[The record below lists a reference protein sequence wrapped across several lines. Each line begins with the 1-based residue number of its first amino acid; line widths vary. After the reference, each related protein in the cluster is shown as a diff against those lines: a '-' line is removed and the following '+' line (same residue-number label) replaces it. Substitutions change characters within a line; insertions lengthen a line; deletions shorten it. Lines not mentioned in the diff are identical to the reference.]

1 MKTNTHKNVLNIDQM
16 FQLRHYSNH
25 WFLAGFSF
33 LPWETSLDLFR
44 IFSVFQACFNP
55 GWDSK
60 ADFKSLENSWNRS
73 MDQQERS
80 SQCGLACGHTYS
92 SPSWPSRWQP
102 PWSCPPGAPPLP
114 QTPSPASLGQVEP
127 PVAQSSAS
135 KVQEKC
141 AEGHGIGRQFLSL
154 SPTFFVTLHFSF
166 YCTAI
171 CSSKCLI
178 GQTEKVES
186 ISRYGKCA
194 EGLICSGC
202 HRCQV
207 EEKRCQ
213 VEGVC
218 LPPKW

>member
-1 MKTNTHKNVLNIDQM
+1 
-16 FQLRHYSNH
+16 
-25 WFLAGFSF
+25 
-33 LPWETSLDLFR
+33 
-44 IFSVFQACFNP
+44 
-55 GWDSK
+55 
-60 ADFKSLENSWNRS
+60 

-166 YCTAI
+166 YCTTI

-207 EEKRCQ
+207 EEKKKMPGGRSVCATKMIIFANTGPQ
-213 VEGVC
+213 PLLLLDFELSGVQ
-218 LPPKW
+218 LHQFHMLARRRMLLKLSNY

>member
-1 MKTNTHKNVLNIDQM
+1 MKTLIKYFNWDIILTIDFWLDFHFFLERQVWIFLGSSQSFKLVLTLAGTAKPI
-16 FQLRHYSNH
+16 SNH
-25 WFLAGFSF
+25 WKTL
-33 LPWETSLDLFR
+33 ETGVW
-44 IFSVFQACFNP
+44 INKKEAP
-55 GWDSK
+55 
-60 ADFKSLENSWNRS
+60 
-73 MDQQERS
+73 
-80 SQCGLACGHTYS
+80 QCGLACGHTYS

-114 QTPSPASLGQVEP
+114 QTLRSSPASLGQVEP

-207 EEKRCQ
+207 
-213 VEGVC
+213 
-218 LPPKW
+218 

>member
-1 MKTNTHKNVLNIDQM
+1 
-16 FQLRHYSNH
+16 
-25 WFLAGFSF
+25 
-33 LPWETSLDLFR
+33 
-44 IFSVFQACFNP
+44 
-55 GWDSK
+55 
-60 ADFKSLENSWNRS
+60 

-114 QTPSPASLGQVEP
+114 QTLPSSPASLGQVEP
-127 PVAQSSAS
+127 PVAQNSAS

-141 AEGHGIGRQFLSL
+141 AEGHGIGRHFLSL
-154 SPTFFVTLHFSF
+154 SPTFVVTLHFSF

-207 EEKRCQ
+207 
-213 VEGVC
+213 
-218 LPPKW
+218 